1 MSLRCARG
9 IRMQFGRSPLG
20 ATRRTRWLGSN
31 GTHNESHP
39 TGPRGAVPATPMS
52 KRLEKTMM
60 FELHENERLKRA

>member
-1 MSLRCARG
+1 
-9 IRMQFGRSPLG
+9 MQFGRSPLG

-31 GTHNESHP
+31 GTHTESHD
-39 TGPRGAVPATPMS
+39 RVPATPMS

>member
-31 GTHNESHP
+31 GTHNESHDRVAR
-39 TGPRGAVPATPMS
+39 PRHTHVETI
-52 KRLEKTMM
+52 R
-60 FELHENERLKRA
+60 ENYDV